1 MTLGYHAADEL
12 GSSDEPQ
19 KRLVAGERILR
30 HN

>member
-12 GSSDEPQ
+12 GSREEPE
-19 KRLVAGERILR
+19 KLLMAGERVLR